1 MALPDLTGQ
10 NIENTYPR
18 LVQTDGN
25 SYFDGTG
32 SLLSLG
38 GGAQNLESVLT
49 QGSSTSIAITS
60 SAEYA
65 ISGSGIGSFG
75 LVQTTTIK
83 GEGVEINVGTQS
95 SPSTDNIFL
104 IQIED
109 TTKFTINNQGI
120 MVLSEPLTTPTAV
133 AGGIYYSSSI
143 FFMGIE

>member
-18 LVQTDGN
+18 LVQTDGT

-83 GEGVEINVGTQS
+83 GEGVEVKVGTQS

-120 MVLSEPLTTPTAV
+120 MVLSEPPTTPTAV

-143 FFMGIE
+143 FFMGTE

>member
-18 LVQTDGN
+18 LVQTDGT

-60 SAEYA
+60 SA
-65 ISGSGIGSFG
+65 II
-75 LVQTTTIK
+75 
-83 GEGVEINVGTQS
+83 
-95 SPSTDNIFL
+95 
-104 IQIED
+104 
-109 TTKFTINNQGI
+109 
-120 MVLSEPLTTPTAV
+120 
-133 AGGIYYSSSI
+133 
-143 FFMGIE
+143 

>member
-65 ISGSGIGSFG
+65 ISSSGIGSFG

-143 FFMGIE
+143 FFMGVE